1 MGSIYPENRDTEE
14 IQKLFALL
22 ADNSLHDT
30 DAEVLRDAGPDASQ
44 KAEQVRAC
52 LLDGV
57 RSYKQRALDNALSAY
72 REEVQRYKERRF
84 ALPTE
89 KGDRRELLN
98 SIFQRFPQGE
108 KTFLT
113 LQHREFKSLSDAD
126 VESLLKQLEALGVL
140 NGDRR

>member
-1 MGSIYPENRDTEE
+1 M
-14 IQKLFALL
+14 L
-22 ADNSLHDT
+22 ADSSLQDT
-30 DAEVLRDAGPDASQ
+30 DAEVLRDAGPEASH

-57 RSYKQRALDNALSAY
+57 RSFKQKALNNALAVY
-72 REEVQRYKERRF
+72 REEVRRYKDRSYT
-84 ALPTE
+84 LPSGE
-89 KGDRRELLN
+89 SDRRELLN